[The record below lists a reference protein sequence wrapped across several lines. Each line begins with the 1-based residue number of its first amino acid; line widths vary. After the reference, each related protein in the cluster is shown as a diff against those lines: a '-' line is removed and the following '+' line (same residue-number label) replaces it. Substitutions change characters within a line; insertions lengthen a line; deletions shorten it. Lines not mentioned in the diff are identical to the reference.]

1 MNKEKFTI
9 PGTKITF
16 EVDEILVLPLM
27 VILSIVFSLLLSYFG
42 LIPYVLTGIVCF
54 VLFRIFSSV
63 KAGGDNE

>member
-1 MNKEKFTI
+1 MKKEKFTV

-16 EVDEILVLPLM
+16 EVDEILVLPAM
-27 VILSIVFSLLLSYFG
+27 VVLSIVFSLLLSYFG

-63 KAGGDNE
+63 KFGDNNE